1 MRHFKIMAV
10 AVLITSLLYGCT
22 DRSEA
27 QGPPPAPEVSVAT
40 PLVEQVVDWDEFT
53 GRFEA
58 PQSVDVRARVGGYIQ
73 AVHFRDGQ
81 YVRKG
86 QLLFTLDARPAQAA
100 LASARAQATQA
111 EAQVA
116 LARSELARAESLLEI
131 QAVSQAEVDQKR
143 AAVQTAE
150 AAVASARAAVRGREL
165 DVEFTRVTAPIS
177 GRVSDRRVDAGNLV
191 GGGSSAAD
199 VLTTIVASS
208 PIHFVFEASEAVMLR
223 YQRDARDGTSAPIR
237 IRLQDETGFR
247 WSGTVDF
254 SDNVVDPA
262 SGTIRLRA
270 VVQNGD
276 GFLKPGLF
284 GQARVAGAAPY
295 QALLVPDA
303 AVATDQARRVVYVVD
318 AENTVVARPVE
329 LGPLSDGL
337 RVIRSGIEPT
347 DRVIVN
353 GQLRARPGQ
362 PVTPKVVEIERTPTD
377 AQAPVTRAPPAATA
391 TPAGALPQRR

>member
-40 PLVEQVVDWDEFT
+40 PLVDQVVDWDEFT

-86 QLLFTLDARPAQAA
+86 QLLFTLDPRPAQAA
-100 LASARAQATQA
+100 LASARAQAAQA

-116 LARSELARAESLLEI
+116 LARSELARSESLLEI

-254 SDNVVDPA
+254 SDNAVDPA

-295 QALLVPDA
+295 QAMLVPDA

-318 AENTVVARPVE
+318 AENVVVARPVE

-362 PVTPKVVEIERTPTD
+362 PVTPKTVEIERTPTD
-377 AQAPVTRAPPAATA
+377 TQAPVTRAPPAATA
-391 TPAGALPQRR
+391 TSAGALSQRR

>member
-1 MRHFKIMAV
+1 MAV

-40 PLVEQVVDWDEFT
+40 PLVDQVVDWDEFT

-86 QLLFTLDARPAQAA
+86 QLLFTLDPRPAQAA
-100 LASARAQATQA
+100 RASARAQAAQA
-111 EAQVA
+111 VAQVA

-254 SDNVVDPA
+254 SDNVVDSA

-318 AENTVVARPVE
+318 AENKVIARPVE

-337 RVIRSGIEPT
+337 RVIRSGIEST

-362 PVTPKVVEIERTPTD
+362 PVTPKTVEIERTPTD
-377 AQAPVTRAPPAATA
+377 SQAPVTRAPPAATA
-391 TPAGALPQRR
+391 TPAGALSQRR

>member
-40 PLVEQVVDWDEFT
+40 PLVDQVVDWDEFT

-58 PQSVDVRARVGGYIQ
+58 PQRVDVRARVGGYIQ

-81 YVRKG
+81 FVRKG
-86 QLLFTLDARPAQAA
+86 QLLFTLDARPALAA
-100 LASARAQATQA
+100 LASARAQAAQA

-208 PIHFVFEASEAVMLR
+208 PIHFVFEASEAVTLR

-303 AVATDQARRVVYVVD
+303 AVATDQARRVVYLVD
-318 AENTVVARPVE
+318 AENMVV
-329 LGPLSDGL
+329 
-337 RVIRSGIEPT
+337 
-347 DRVIVN
+347 
-353 GQLRARPGQ
+353 ARPGQ
-362 PVTPKVVEIERTPTD
+362 PVTPKTVEIARTPTD
-377 AQAPVTRAPPAATA
+377 TQAQVTRAPPAAIA